1 MTGPGAAYSGVSSGE
16 PRFLVDAMLGKL
28 CRWLV
33 ILGYDAKFA
42 GGDGRSDLE
51 LLREA
56 QLEGRIFV
64 TRDRRI
70 PDVAGLPKVVILE
83 DDFEGQLRQ
92 LAGELSLK
100 PDPAR
105 RFSRCA
111 ACNEPLEALARAEA
125 LPLVPPLVRTLETPF
140 WRCRSCGRLY
150 WNGSHTDAIV
160 ATIRRLGLSGD

>member
-1 MTGPGAAYSGVSSGE
+1 ME

-28 CRWLV
+28 ARWLA

-42 GGDGRSDLE
+42 GVDGRSDLE

-56 QLEGRIFV
+56 QSEGRIFV

-70 PDVAGLPKVVILE
+70 PDVAGLRKVVISHE
-83 DDFEGQLRQ
+83 EVEAQLRE

-105 RFSRCA
+105 LFSRCA
-111 ACNEPLEALARAEA
+111 YCNEPLETLTRAEA
-125 LPLVPPLVRTLETPF
+125 LPLVPPKVRTLETPF
-140 WRCRSCGRLY
+140 WRCRRCGRLY
-150 WNGSHTDAIV
+150 WNGTHTDRIV
-160 ATIRRLGLSGD
+160 ASIRRSGLV